1 MVSLP
6 LAAWVTKKLDS
17 MKSDMRKVTTSSRVE
32 SMSTKPGQ

>member
-6 LAAWVTKKLDS
+6 LVACVTTKLDS
-17 MKSDMRKVTTSSRVE
+17 MKSDMRKVTTKSRVE